1 MLYYESQLLRLVVR
15 AELINFQYIHQHKNY
30 LKKLYLMLK
39 ELFDL
44 VKGNATETVIN
55 NPDVPNE
62 QNDEVVA
69 EATNTIASG
78 LRNVVAGGGV
88 QSLLSLFGGGHE
100 KKTLLS
106 NPIVSM
112 MMGHFAGKLMNKFNM
127 NNNQANNLSGSLIP
141 DVLGNLINKS
151 NDPNDS
157 GFSLEKLLG
166 SITGN
171 KNESTANQ
179 SSGGGLQDILKQLT
193 GGGQSGGTGGG
204 GVMDIIKGLAGGA
217 QQQQQRNGGGGLLDL
232 IKGFIR

>member
-1 MLYYESQLLRLVVR
+1 
-15 AELINFQYIHQHKNY
+15 
-30 LKKLYLMLK
+30 MLK

-44 VKGNATETVIN
+44 VKGNATDSVIN

-62 QNDEVVA
+62 HNDEVLA
-69 EATNTIASG
+69 EATNTVASG
-78 LRNVVAGGGV
+78 LRNVVAGGGL
-88 QSLLSLFGGGHE
+88 QSLLSLFGGGAN
-100 KKTLLS
+100 KKSLLS

-127 NNNQANNLSGSLIP
+127 NNSQANSLSGSLIP
-141 DVLGNLINKS
+141 NVLESLINKT

-171 KNESTANQ
+171 KSGSIAGDQTTSVGNLGDLLKQFTGGEQ
-179 SSGGGLQDILKQLT
+179 GSGGGGI
-193 GGGQSGGTGGG
+193 
-204 GVMDIIKGLAGGA
+204 MDIVKSLAGGA

-232 IKGFIR
+232 IKGFIK